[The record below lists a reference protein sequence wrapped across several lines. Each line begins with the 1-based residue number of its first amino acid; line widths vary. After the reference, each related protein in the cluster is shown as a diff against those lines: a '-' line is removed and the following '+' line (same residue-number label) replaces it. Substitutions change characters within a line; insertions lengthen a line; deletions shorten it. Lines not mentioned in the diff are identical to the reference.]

1 MPPTTRDTTEL
12 VTAALRQRP
21 EATVIELAET
31 AGVGRSTA
39 AKCLAALEAAG
50 TARRVPGGRDGG
62 RRVAD
67 RWVPAKPRPLASQ
80 PTADGDVDDGSSDD
94 RPVAGGTIGDGGVRA
109 ARLAKGELA
118 ALVVD
123 YLSAHPGE
131 LGPTAVGKALGRSP
145 GAVANALQRLAVDGR
160 VRLVGESPRRYR
172 LADD

>member
-1 MPPTTRDTTEL
+1 MPPTTTDTTE
-12 VTAALRQRP
+12 VVAAALRQRP
-21 EATVIELAET
+21 EPTVIELAET

-50 TARRVPGGRDGG
+50 MARRVPGGRDGG

-67 RWVPAKPRPLASQ
+67 RWVPAKPRPLAGQ
-80 PTADGDVDDGSSDD
+80 PTADGDVDGGSRDG

-131 LGPTAVGKALGRSP
+131 LGPTEP
-145 GAVANALQRLAVDGR
+145 GIIAADATRTVVRVAG
-160 VRLVGESPRRYR
+160 
-172 LADD
+172 

>member
-1 MPPTTRDTTEL
+1 MPGTTKDTIEV
-12 VTAALRQRP
+12 VTAALRTHP

-67 RWVPAKPRPLASQ
+67 RWVPAKPRPLAGQ
-80 PTADGDVDDGSSDD
+80 PTADGEVDGCSGDD
-94 RPVAGGTIGDGGVRA
+94 RPVAGGTIEDGGLRA

-118 ALVVD
+118 ALLVD

-131 LGPTAVGKALGRSP
+131 LGPTEP
-145 GAVANALQRLAVDGR
+145 GIISADATRTVVRVAG
-160 VRLVGESPRRYR
+160 
-172 LADD
+172 